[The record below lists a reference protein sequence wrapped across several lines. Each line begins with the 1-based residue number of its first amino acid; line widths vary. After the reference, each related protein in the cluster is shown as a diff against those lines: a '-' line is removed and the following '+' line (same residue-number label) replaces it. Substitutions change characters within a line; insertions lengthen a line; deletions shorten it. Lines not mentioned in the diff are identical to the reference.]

1 MEKSIVI
8 LETIKKNRAEIEKAE
23 EIISSS
29 PFSARK
35 KDAALI
41 AIGEKAENLKIENQI
56 LKDNARR
63 AYYAEVMPAALEI
76 INSYAGKSYGEKT
89 KEKIRQALISRAN
102 CSVYITASRYTDS
115 ITLVPLNENG
125 FSGTMFNYGEFEIY
139 TKGENGDRK
148 KIITDNNKIQALTME
163 DLYLS
168 DCAEYVDDVPARA
181 AEIKKAYFAIQA
193 AEEALKTACDAFNV
207 LLPRGID
214 RMYSNNTRNYLLR
227 SF

>member
-8 LETIKKNRAEIEKAE
+8 LETIRKNRAEIKKAE
-23 EIISSS
+23 EYISEM

-41 AIGEKAENLKIENQI
+41 AIGEKAEELKIANQI
-56 LKDNARR
+56 LHDNARR
-63 AYYAEVMPAALEI
+63 AFYAEVMPAALEI

-115 ITLVPLNENG
+115 ITLVPLNEKG
-125 FSGTMFNYGEFEIY
+125 FSGTLFNYGDFEIY
-139 TKGENGDRK
+139 TKGENGERK
-148 KIITDNNKIQALTME
+148 KIIADNNKIQALTLD

-168 DCAEYVDDVPARA
+168 DCAEYVDDVRGRVS
-181 AEIKKAYFAIQA
+181 EIKKTYFAIQE
-193 AEEALKTACDAFNV
+193 AETALKTACDAFNI

-214 RMYSNNTRNYLLR
+214 RMYSSNTRNYLLR